1 MYCSGRQPSTNGA
14 ETEIALMAFLVGPRS
29 SFSRLYDRAK
39 QLSLA
44 SKIGILCG
52 SCRTVAADDTEE
64 ETR

>member
-1 MYCSGRQPSTNGA
+1 MYCDGRRPSTSGA
-14 ETEIALMAFLVGPRS
+14 ETEIELMAFLVGPHRS
-29 SFSRLYDRAK
+29 LSRLYDRAK